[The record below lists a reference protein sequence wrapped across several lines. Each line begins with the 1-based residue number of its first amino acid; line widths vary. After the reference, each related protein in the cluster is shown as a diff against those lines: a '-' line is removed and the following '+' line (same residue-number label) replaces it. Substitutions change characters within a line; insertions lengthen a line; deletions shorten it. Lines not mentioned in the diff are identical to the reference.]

1 MRKFIKFLVATISLF
16 LFISFLILT
25 SVRFQVLNSDF
36 LINTLR
42 KGEIYEQST
51 KALKLTL
58 QSNLRQRAE
67 EASGKKLKDFTVGER
82 SILEKQIGLIVD
94 KVTTER
100 VQDITENNIVAFTS
114 YINGVEEGM
123 YLYLPFNSWDLP
135 SQFFPEDEL
144 VNFSERTDVDFLL
157 NKYADG
163 SKDIK
168 NMTLVLKGLGDTI
181 YKVWMGVGVAILVF
195 VFIHFLLSKG
205 FLKIKSTAYLF
216 IKMGMVTTGIS
227 LMIKVVG
234 DNLTKGSAYWRE
246 AQQIFIGG
254 VVIPVVDQIVT
265 LWLIMSVGLIV
276 FGVIIIIARNL
287 YLKAWTKK
295 PEELLKI

>member
-25 SVRFQVLNSDF
+25 SVRFQILNSDF

-144 VNFSERTDVDFLL
+144 ANFGERTDVDFLL

-205 FLKIKSTAYLF
+205 RWFHPF
-216 IKMGMVTTGIS
+216 C
-227 LMIKVVG
+227 
-234 DNLTKGSAYWRE
+234 N
-246 AQQIFIGG
+246 
-254 VVIPVVDQIVT
+254 
-265 LWLIMSVGLIV
+265 
-276 FGVIIIIARNL
+276 
-287 YLKAWTKK
+287 
-295 PEELLKI
+295 